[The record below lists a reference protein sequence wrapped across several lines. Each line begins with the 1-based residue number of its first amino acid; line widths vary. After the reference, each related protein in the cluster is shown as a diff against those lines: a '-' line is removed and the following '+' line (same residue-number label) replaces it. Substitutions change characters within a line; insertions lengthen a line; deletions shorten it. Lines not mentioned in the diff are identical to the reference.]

1 MRAAAVKKAIEG
13 ILSNYDG
20 HYVSDSVA
28 AAIACG
34 AAAAETSEESEV
46 HGTTILPYSPQRNDA
61 IGLSFQGKTID
72 AVYSSNKSKK
82 FRDDVLQEN
91 AEAVFAACDTAHR
104 RWAKLLRDRGVLHAS
119 LNPLQSLQFLYI
131 DSINEDFIA
140 VIGDIGGRLGYSI
153 DGTVQS
159 YTKAFSRY
167 TR

>member
-1 MRAAAVKKAIEG
+1 VRAAAVKKAIEG

-72 AVYSSNKSKK
+72 AVCSSNKSKK
-82 FRDDVLQEN
+82 FRLN
-91 AEAVFAACDTAHR
+91 I
-104 RWAKLLRDRGVLHAS
+104 GS
-119 LNPLQSLQFLYI
+119 LF
-131 DSINEDFIA
+131 
-140 VIGDIGGRLGYSI
+140 
-153 DGTVQS
+153 
-159 YTKAFSRY
+159 
-167 TR
+167 